1 MDGWPRI
8 SSKRFDGESMDT
20 YRRRAAQIAE
30 IITGFRMGRFDSE
43 TADEME
49 QRLADL
55 QNPILEHH

>member
-8 SSKRFDGESMDT
+8 TSKRFDGESVET
-20 YRRRAAQIAE
+20 YRKRAARIAE

-49 QRLADL
+49 QRLMDL
-55 QNPILEHH
+55 QNPILEHN

>member
-8 SSKRFDGESMDT
+8 ASKRFDGENVDI
-20 YRRRAAQIAE
+20 YRKRAAAIAE

-49 QRLADL
+49 QRLMDL